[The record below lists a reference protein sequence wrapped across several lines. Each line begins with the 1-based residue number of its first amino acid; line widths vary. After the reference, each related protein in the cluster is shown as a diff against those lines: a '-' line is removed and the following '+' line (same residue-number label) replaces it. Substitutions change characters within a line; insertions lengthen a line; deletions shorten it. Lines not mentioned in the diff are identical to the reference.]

1 MKNPAQDLAEIKSM
15 MERSKRFL
23 SLSGLSGVLAGGY
36 ALAAASMAY
45 YWLFFPASPLDRIS
59 EISRDTL
66 NHLLWTG
73 IVVLALSVATAYLL
87 SRKKSKKSAEQLWS
101 PAGRQF
107 LTALFVP
114 VLTGGILCFALI
126 HQGIFSMI
134 PAAMLVF
141 YGLGLFAAANHTL
154 SDIRYLGMGQIVLGL
169 LAAFFPAF
177 GLISWTIGFGLL
189 HIVYGSIMYYKYDQ

>member
-23 SLSGLSGVLAGGY
+23 SLSGLSGVLAGIY
-36 ALAAASMAY
+36 ALAAASLAY
-45 YWLFFPASPLDRIS
+45 YRLFFPTSPIERIS
-59 EISRDTL
+59 DINGETL
-66 NHLLWTG
+66 YILLWTG
-73 IVVLALSVATAYLL
+73 IAVLALSVATAYLL

-107 LTALFVP
+107 LAALFFP
-114 VLTGGILCFALI
+114 VITGGFLCFALL
-126 HQGIFSMI
+126 HEGIFPMI
-134 PAAMLVF
+134 PATMLVF

-154 SDIRYLGMGQIVLGL
+154 SDIRYLGIGQIVLGL

-177 GLISWTIGFGLL
+177 GLISWALGFGLL